1 MFQKKNEPRIYRDGM
16 AQTNG
21 SPVEDIPLDDPVNH
35 PSHYT
40 DGIETIDYI
49 ESKRFPYHI
58 GNAVKYL
65 SRAGKKNPDETITD
79 LRKAV
84 WYINRYIALLEQQ
97 GTEART

>member
-1 MFQKKNEPRIYRDGM
+1 MVVRTPKETLEEKMYAVI
-16 AQTNG
+16 
-21 SPVEDIPLDDPVNH
+21 DDPVNH

-49 ESKRFPYHI
+49 ESKHFPYHI

-79 LRKAV
+79 LKKAV
-84 WYINRYIALLEQQ
+84 WYINRYIDLLEKE
-97 GTEART
+97 GSK

>member
-1 MFQKKNEPRIYRDGM
+1 MVVRTPKKTLEERMDAVI
-16 AQTNG
+16 
-21 SPVEDIPLDDPVNH
+21 DDPVNH

-49 ESKRFPYHI
+49 ESKHFPYHI

-79 LRKAV
+79 LKKAV
-84 WYINRYIALLEQQ
+84 WYINRYIDLLEKE
-97 GTEART
+97 GSK

>member
-1 MFQKKNEPRIYRDGM
+1 MVVRTPKETLEEKMDAVI
-16 AQTNG
+16 
-21 SPVEDIPLDDPVNH
+21 DDPVNH

-49 ESKRFPYHI
+49 ESKHFPYHI

-79 LRKAV
+79 LKKAV
-84 WYINRYIALLEQQ
+84 WYINPYIDLLEKE
-97 GTEART
+97 GSK